1 MALPGSSANP
11 QKKWLGSRP
20 ISPRAATSFVLDPEL
35 FARQCDMVVVLRCLL
50 CDALQGDGTV
60 MLARAHF
67 WTRVP
72 ELLVVINVSGLV
84 SFKAGAHI
92 RSHQVD

>member
-1 MALPGSSANP
+1 
-11 QKKWLGSRP
+11 
-20 ISPRAATSFVLDPEL
+20 
-35 FARQCDMVVVLRCLL
+35 MVVVLRCLL

-60 MLARAHF
+60 ILARAHF